1 MEHSRAE
8 YHRHE
13 EEQGD
18 SGIQDAID
26 DAEQLR
32 FADGANECK
41 GISYE
46 IELPNLVNNSVM
58 NFPFELPLHTLD
70 ANGKILLIVPIM
82 AWKAI

>member
-13 EEQGD
+13 EEQSD
-18 SGIQDAID
+18 SGIQNAID
-26 DAEQLR
+26 DAEELR

-46 IELPNLVNNSVM
+46 IELPKLINQSVVNL
-58 NFPFELPLHTLD
+58 PKT
-70 ANGKILLIVPIM
+70 PITYFGRK
-82 AWKAI
+82 W